1 MIKMENTPKNRQIIH
16 VDMDAFYASV
26 EQRDNPELRGKPV
39 VVGGKPKSRGVVAT
53 CSYEARKYGIR
64 SAMPLSEAYRRCPH
78 AVFLPVDFA
87 KYRRVSQQLHKIFQ
101 DYTPLVEPL
110 SLDEAFLDVTAS
122 LRLFGSTE
130 NIAREL
136 KKRIKDELNLTAS
149 IGLAPNKFLAKIAS
163 DIQKPDGF
171 VVIDEDQIEA
181 FLDPLPVERI
191 WGVGPKTAEQ
201 LHELNVRTVRDLK
214 KIDKPTLNRLFG
226 QLGNQLYY
234 LARGID
240 DRPVEPERE
249 AKSIGREIT
258 FQQDLTDPE
267 VLKTYLLD
275 LSLDVGRRLRKAGLK
290 ARTVTLKVRL
300 ADFKTLSRS
309 RTLNY
314 STDLDKEIYKE
325 ACQLLDELH
334 LKTPVRLIGVTAHN
348 LTCGEIQQ
356 SLFATEPG
364 AEEKITK
371 ALDKVKERFGED
383 SITLARLLIQK
394 NDENKLD

>member
-1 MIKMENTPKNRQIIH
+1 MENTPKNRQIIH